1 MRVGSV
7 LFAMLVVAA
16 VAAAQAPPFKREPV
30 GTLAQVMRGIN
41 FHSSNLLF
49 DSQSKEIEKIDAS
62 PGSTY
67 SGIYFGWPAVE
78 NAAVAL
84 AEAADLVMMPGRLCQ
99 NGKPVPVQR
108 ADWVKYAEGL
118 RQAGKAALKVAQS
131 KNRDAMIEITNEI
144 AGACE
149 NCHAV
154 YRDVPGGMAGRCVV
168 N

>member
-1 MRVGSV
+1 MRVVSV
-7 LFAMLVVAA
+7 LVGLLFLVGAA
-16 VAAAQAPPFKREPV
+16 LAQVPSFKREPV
-30 GTLAQVMRGIN
+30 GTLAQLMRGIN

-49 DSQSKEIEKIDAS
+49 EAQTKEITSIDAS
-62 PGSTY
+62 PGTTY
-67 SGIYFGWPAVE
+67 SGIYAGWPAVE

-84 AEAADLVMMPGRLCQ
+84 AEAADLLMIPGRVCE
-99 NGKPVPVQR
+99 NGRPVPMQR

-118 RQAGKAALKVAQS
+118 RQAGRAALKVAQS